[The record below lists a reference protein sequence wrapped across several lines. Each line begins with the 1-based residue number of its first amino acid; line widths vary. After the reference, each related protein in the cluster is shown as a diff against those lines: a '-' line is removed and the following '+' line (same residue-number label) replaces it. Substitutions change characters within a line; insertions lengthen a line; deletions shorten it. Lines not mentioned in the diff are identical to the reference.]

1 MREGWSLLPKVSNF
15 ELPWKLT
22 DGPAHD
28 FAAAAVRRA
37 LNFRAGQPP
46 LSVVLAPA
54 QRGHGG
60 PQAPQ
65 NQEQDFL
72 LVLLGCTPLAHR
84 ITSPLSDLLPRMVT
98 PVLPAPADSSPNKCA
113 LCFWLSRKPKASSSA
128 EGMLAEALHPT
139 KMPRLCLQRD
149 LPLSPF
155 LIPSTSATLLATLQS
170 LSPNPLSTN
179 SPACRS

>member
-54 QRGHGG
+54 QMGHGG

-98 PVLPAPADSSPNKCA
+98 PVLPAPTGSSPNKCA

-139 KMPRLCLQRD
+139 KMLRLCLQ
-149 LPLSPF
+149 
-155 LIPSTSATLLATLQS
+155 
-170 LSPNPLSTN
+170 
-179 SPACRS
+179 